1 MAQKICLGVELSS
14 SGLKVALVEPDRK
27 NIVKVDA
34 IPTSGDSIEDASI
47 YTSTISS
54 WVHSNSSMGIDS
66 VGIALPVYNGIIRL
80 INLPRDLPKENRFGY
95 VEWEYNA
102 AINSKSNDY
111 LPEVFY
117 YPNDKKPERAIVRA
131 WNKKIVDSLNSAVVK
146 KSGFGPT
153 EKEMDI
159 FALQNLLEY
168 SEGWDNQPKCILKVD
183 EKFAIA
189 SWVNETGPL
198 TLRILPK
205 DCISSEAVLD
215 ILQSG
220 YAEFPKVKRNVKL
233 CGELST
239 NTEFAAELASAAI
252 NLKDSIE
259 VQPWN
264 ALPKFSFNKN
274 SDFSKLSQCLGA
286 IGVTF
291 SL

>member
-1 MAQKICLGVELSS
+1 MAQRICLGVELSS

-27 NIVKVDA
+27 NIVRIDA

-54 WVHSNSSMGIDS
+54 WVRGNPVGIDS
-66 VGIALPVYNGIIRL
+66 IGMALPAYNGIIRM
-80 INLPRDLPKENRFGY
+80 INLPKDLPKENRFGY
-95 VEWEYNA
+95 VEWEYNS
-102 AINSKSNDY
+102 AINSKPSDY
-111 LPEVFY
+111 LTEVFY

-131 WNKKIVDSLNSAVVK
+131 WHKKIVDSLNSAAVK

-159 FALQNLLEY
+159 FVLQNLLEY
-168 SEGWDNQPKCILKVD
+168 SEGYDNQPKCILKVD

-205 DCISSEAVLD
+205 DCVSSEAVLD

-220 YAEFPKVKRNVKL
+220 YAEFPRAKRNVKL
-233 CGELST
+233 CGELSA

-259 VQPWN
+259 VQPWSS
-264 ALPKFSFNKN
+264 LPKFSFNK
-274 SDFSKLSQCLGA
+274 SGDFSKLSQCLGA